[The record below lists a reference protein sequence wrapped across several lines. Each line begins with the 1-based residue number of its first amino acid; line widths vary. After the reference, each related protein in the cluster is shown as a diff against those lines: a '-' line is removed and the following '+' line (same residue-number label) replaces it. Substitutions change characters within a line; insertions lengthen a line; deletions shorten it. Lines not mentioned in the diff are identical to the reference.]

1 MKQWFNFFTGI
12 ILGSVVT
19 VIALKSFDTPEAP
32 KESGTHIDTLIV
44 EEPQPAKVVKETK
57 PATAAK
63 ESKPAQVAKKTKPAT
78 TAKETKPAK
87 VAKETKPATTA
98 KETKP
103 AKVTKETKPT
113 SEKEVKSETTQ
124 RKTLRGMRLFD
135 TPGERINAEAFQVDE
150 VIDDHYALAHKVK
163 WDSTLEMYYY
173 SEYFKVLLTND
184 EGTYYYDKQVIKLP
198 KGKCWKQI
206 GIYKRSYETV
216 PIVKLM
222 DR

>member
-63 ESKPAQVAKKTKPAT
+63 ESKPAQVAKK
-78 TAKETKPAK
+78 
-87 VAKETKPATTA
+87 TKPATTA

>member
-32 KESGTHIDTLIV
+32 KERGTHIDTLIV

-63 ESKPAQVAKKTKPAT
+63 E
-78 TAKETKPAK
+78 TKPAK
-87 VAKETKPATTA
+87 VAKETKPA
-98 KETKP
+98 
-103 AKVTKETKPT
+103 

-135 TPGERINAEAFQVDE
+135 TPGEIINAEAFQVDE

-163 WDSTLEMYYY
+163 WESTLEMYYY